1 MSSIFKTYTG
11 NAMLNNALMAIESI
25 GGLAGVSEITTSVLI
40 KLYHST
46 GLLKINQR
54 LKSYTM
60 VFSLNNPLVNP
71 AKKAENAGEI
81 TYDNLMRAILS
92 SFENAGEYV
101 CEVSG
106 LRFQKTFEDFYKEE
120 LEKQKEKLKDIL
132 TDPKELKKE
141 TDKID
146 RIDISLN
153 RTWFPLIGG
162 LGSDAQ
168 ALPQAKYAIRIH
180 PICIA
185 ILQFLPLA
193 AVLYKGGIL
202 LVDSSNFFLSKE
214 IISTNVKAVGEK
226 IQAHSTDKS
235 VENIR
240 DFNKGSYLLRTLEI
254 LGQKEYYEETYSD
267 LNLWSFS
274 NSGTGASCEIDRV
287 PNRLIRVLQKLYR
300 NLIIRDDLKLILSSD
315 RMYKFL
321 ESLENGKE
329 WYGLYPAVFG
339 SGKKRIEYE
348 GMNPEFLEAYFNAIQ
363 SPKSI
368 GYAKYIAGLVN
379 RYKNKNTEILLQK
392 TDGWSG
398 KDFRIELYRI
408 FVQAT
413 KENKWNLQQHIQ
425 IMDNSNILPVRNS
438 FWSLHRLVHFY
449 VFKGI
454 FSYEPPSL
462 SDKDNEVTK
471 AVKLFIVLMQ
481 NSPERNR
488 LLKRLL
494 DDNDYKNT
502 SFEGLILEG
511 VGRYDLPLENIIEVL
526 YDNEFK
532 FAKRGLIELLRIYF
546 YQNVQEEYSL
556 EIWNSSL
563 NHSPLFQAWKEKL
576 TEFVSNYQQYYFDRY
591 QNVNTQRQPVEKFT
605 RVITSMVNPRKN
617 FFALLLQAV
626 QNTNLYFID
635 NKLSPSEKWT
645 IEELLTNPFGDTSPG
660 IARLAIK
667 FIMKDHIK
675 NLHQQ
680 LLTQNT

>member
-25 GGLAGVSEITTSVLI
+25 GELSEVSEVTPSILI
-40 KLYHST
+40 KLFDST
-46 GLLKINQR
+46 ELPKINQR

-71 AKKAENAGEI
+71 AKKAGNAGEI
-81 TYDNLMRAILS
+81 TYDNLMRSILS
-92 SFENAGEYV
+92 SFENTGEYV

-120 LEKQKEKLKDIL
+120 LENQKEKLRGIH

-146 RIDISLN
+146 RTDISLN

-168 ALPQAKYAIRIH
+168 ALPQAKYAIKIH
-180 PICIA
+180 PICIP

-202 LVDSSNFFLSKE
+202 LVDSSNFFLAKE
-214 IISTNVKAVGEK
+214 IVATNVNAVREK

-240 DFNKGSYLLRTLEI
+240 DFNKGSHLLRALEI
-254 LGQKEYYEETYSD
+254 LGQKELYEETYSD
-267 LNLWSFS
+267 LNLWNFS

-300 NLIIRDDLKLILSSD
+300 NIIIRDDLKLILSSD

-339 SGKKRIEYE
+339 SGKKRIEYQ
-348 GMNPEFLEAYFNAIQ
+348 GMSPEFLEAYFNVIQ
-363 SPKSI
+363 SSKSI
-368 GYAKYIAGLVN
+368 DYGKYIAGLVN
-379 RYKNKNTEILLQK
+379 QYKNKNTKILLQK
-392 TDGWSG
+392 TDGWSE

-413 KENKWNLQQHIQ
+413 KENKWNLQQQIQ
-425 IMDNSNILPVRNS
+425 ILDNSNILPVRNS
-438 FWSLHRLVHFY
+438 FWNMHRLIHFY

-454 FSYEPPSL
+454 FSYDLPAF
-462 SDKDNEVTK
+462 SDKDNEVYR
-471 AVKLFIVLMQ
+471 AVKLLTVFIQ
-481 NSPERNR
+481 RSSEKNR
-488 LLKRLL
+488 IIKRLL

-502 SFEGLILEG
+502 SFEGLILESAG
-511 VGRYDLPLENIIEVL
+511 EYELPLDNIIEVF

-532 FAKRGLIELLRIYF
+532 FAKRGMIELLRIYF
-546 YQNVQEEYSL
+546 SQNVQEEYSL
-556 EIWNSSL
+556 EVWDGSL
-563 NHSPLFQAWKEKL
+563 NHSPLFQDWKDKL
-576 TEFVSNYQQYYFDRY
+576 REFVSDYQQYYFERY
-591 QNVNTQRQPVEKFT
+591 LNINTQRQPVEKFA
-605 RVITSMVNPRKN
+605 RVITSMVNPREN
-617 FFALLLQAV
+617 FFALLNQAI

-635 NKLSPSEKWT
+635 NKLSSIEKWT
-645 IEELLTNPFGDTSPG
+645 IEELLTNPFGEFSPG
-660 IARLAIK
+660 LARLAIK
-667 FIMKDHIK
+667 FIMKDYIK
-675 NLHQQ
+675 NLQQQ